1 MSWDS
6 PASVAPA
13 TPLEISLLFDDSRAR
28 LDADVPQRD
37 AAKREPP
44 PPPPSA
50 MRRGKRKNAQPPP
63 LPPDV
68 PPHAREAY
76 EARVAPYAANPPSRS
91 PRAPLP
97 SATKPWLAFVGAG
110 ARRATT
116 PGGVRRGRGRGSE
129 TFGGF
134 DADGSHDARSYAFES
149 GDANGFGTCPTAL
162 PRGWIVARGAP
173 LGFLERG
180 LEYYHNVET
189 GESSWTRPASDEYR
203 LRTARGYPNASR
215 GYPNVSP
222 PRTAAP
228 PPRTAAPPPPP
239 ADARRRSSSEKT
251 GARGKAAPNVARPRW
266 RTPNDDDERWAAA
279 RRRGE
284 AYREARARATKAAS
298 PRRLETPK
306 RGASFGDFAA
316 AANAATS
323 EPSAR
328 ERALTYGERVRER
341 EATRRVAGFKKGNV
355 GGDVESATK
364 SPTSKRL
371 SSPSRATRE
380 STTPRRAARA
390 KTKTNAAATKAKTET
405 NAAATNAA
413 ATHAAATNAATNAA
427 AIAFQRHFR
436 GRLARK
442 RFAALL
448 STRHREAANATARER
463 AATAARAFAPSS
475 EDSRGRASLF
485 SGEDGAVAAAIF
497 IQRRFRGRLARKKF
511 EALRRW
517 SLVQSVARLT
527 RDDPAGARVRRD
539 ADDAAATLADGDPDF
554 SNSNAT
560 VSAPETLVPFEAYIS
575 ERCAGVKGEKRSVFA
590 GCCGAAKLES
600 AAHLAR
606 WSAAPIRDALTVAAR
621 DAGKSADAV
630 RMFRAVRA
638 YMGDA
643 SGTSRSEK
651 DDAVLQDAVWLATRD
666 AAAMRDEFYC
676 QLCKQTTRHPN
687 AKRELKGWRLMY
699 LVAVAFTP
707 GPELAPYVLSHCR
720 RAGAF
725 TAEDART
732 TYAQRR
738 RQTGAEREKN
748 HVRLEIAAVATLAAT
763 RLAAA
768 LAQGSRGIPPGETDT
783 HAAENAARHRAG
795 TPRGEP
801 GDPPVFG
808 AVVEEIILLEELRR
822 REDARRNAASK
833 RADETRALVGTDLGD
848 ERDLVDRE
856 EAEEREK
863 GASASTT
870 MSTLMTTTPS
880 SDSPLPR
887 PFAALVARLERA
899 DARETRGVFRATPP
913 GGDPMSVVPP
923 EIARRFASP
932 KRNANGH
939 YEAVAALCDPTTAAE
954 LLKAWL
960 RALALP
966 LIPARMYRGCLE
978 SEATAAGMSQA
989 LASLP
994 QVHRRMLTAT
1004 LHAAAA
1010 AARAEG
1016 AESAEDAASEI
1027 AAALTHVVMR
1037 PPAAYDGGGAD
1048 EVRQRE
1054 FVERMIRMMMTL
1066 RDGR

>member
-28 LDADVPQRD
+28 LDADIPRRD

-44 PPPPSA
+44 PPPASA
-50 MRRGKRKNAQPPP
+50 MRRGVRKNAQPPP

-68 PPHAREAY
+68 PPHARGAY

-116 PGGVRRGRGRGSE
+116 PGGVRRGRGRESE

-149 GDANGFGTCPTAL
+149 GDAKGFGTCPTAL
-162 PRGWIVARGAP
+162 PRGGVVARGAP
-173 LGFLERG
+173 SGFLERG
-180 LEYYHNVET
+180 FRGLEYTHTVET
-189 GESSWTRPASDEYR
+189 GESSWTRPASGDDS
-203 LRTARGYPNASR
+203 LRTSR

-228 PPRTAAPPPPP
+228 PPRTAVPPPPP
-239 ADARRRSSSEKT
+239 AEARRRSS
-251 GARGKAAPNVARPRW
+251 NVARPRW

-341 EATRRVAGFKKGNV
+341 EATRRVAGFKKGNA
-355 GGDVESATK
+355 GGDVESATE
-364 SPTSKRL
+364 SPTSKRIL
-371 SSPSRATRE
+371 GATRATRE
-380 STTPRRAARA
+380 STTPRRAART
-390 KTKTNAAATKAKTET
+390 KTKTNAATT
-405 NAAATNAA
+405 NA
-413 ATHAAATNAATNAA
+413 AATNAA
-427 AIAFQRHFR
+427 AIAFQRRFR

-442 RFAALL
+442 KFEALL

-463 AATAARAFAPSS
+463 AATAARAFALSS

-511 EALRRW
+511 EASRRW
-517 SLVQSVARLT
+517 SPVQSAARLT
-527 RDDPAGARVRRD
+527 RDDPAGARARRD

-687 AKRELKGWRLMY
+687 AKHELKGWRLMY

-848 ERDLVDRE
+848 EQDLVDRE

>member
-1 MSWDS
+1 VSWDS

-13 TPLEISLLFDDSRAR
+13 TPLEISLLFDDSRTR
-28 LDADVPQRD
+28 LDADVPRRD

-44 PPPPSA
+44 PPPASA
-50 MRRGKRKNAQPPP
+50 MRRGLRKNAQPPP

-116 PGGVRRGRGRGSE
+116 PGGVRRGRGRESE

-149 GDANGFGTCPTAL
+149 GDAKGFGTCPTAL
-162 PRGWIVARGAP
+162 PRGGVVARGAP

-180 LEYYHNVET
+180 LEYTHTVET
-189 GESSWTRPASDEYR
+189 GESSWTRPASGDDL
-203 LRTARGYPNASR
+203 LRTVRGTPNARGYPSSR

-228 PPRTAAPPPPP
+228 PPPP
-239 ADARRRSSSEKT
+239 AEARRRSS
-251 GARGKAAPNVARPRW
+251 NVARPRW
-266 RTPNDDDERWAAA
+266 RKPNDDDERWAAA

-298 PRRLETPK
+298 SRRLEKPK
-306 RGASFGDFAA
+306 RGASLGDFAA

-341 EATRRVAGFKKGNV
+341 EATRRVAGFKKGNA

-380 STTPRRAARA
+380 RTTPRRAARA
-390 KTKTNAAATKAKTET
+390 KTKTNAAATY
-405 NAAATNAA
+405 AAATY
-413 ATHAAATNAATNAA
+413 AATNKAATNAA

-442 RFAALL
+442 RFAASL

-463 AATAARAFAPSS
+463 AATAARAFALSS

-497 IQRRFRGRLARKKF
+497 IQRRFRSHLARKKCV
-511 EALRRW
+511 ALRRW

-575 ERCAGVKGEKRSVFA
+575 ERYAGVKGEKRSVFA

-687 AKRELKGWRLMY
+687 AKHELKGWRLMY

-725 TAEDART
+725 TAEDARV

-795 TPRGEP
+795 APRGEP

-863 GASASTT
+863 GGSASTT

-932 KRNANGH
+932 RRNTNGH

-1004 LHAAAA
+1004 LRAAAA

-1016 AESAEDAASEI
+1016 AEGAEDAASEI

-1048 EVRQRE
+1048 EVRQRA